1 MNNNNNS
8 FFNNYSGQNFNQR
21 RPSPLDGVKR
31 FFTGKTMLSN
41 LVIINIAVFIIV
53 SLVRL
58 ILKLYLVNPDLDGDT
73 GMTIFSSWLA
83 VPADISILI
92 QKPWTIITYMF
103 LHENLWH
110 LVGNMLMLYVGGVIF
125 TEYLGSKKLLLVYL
139 MGGIM
144 GAAFYIASFNIF
156 PAFSEFIPFSV
167 ALGASASVMA
177 IIVAIAAYIP
187 DYTIRLFLVGS
198 VKFKWIAVFFVIVDL
213 LTIEKSN
220 PGGHIAHLGGAFF
233 GFFYILLLKKG
244 LIVKQLSNPFRKLF
258 KRKLKVKAKTTYS
271 TTKPKTDDEY
281 RYDRKLHQQRIDG
294 ILDKIKKSGYESL
307 SKEDKEYLFKESKNK

>member
-1 MNNNNNS
+1 MNSNNS
-8 FFNNYSGQNFNQR
+8 GFYNNFSGQRFNQH

-31 FFTGKTMLSN
+31 FFSGKTMLSK
-41 LVIINIAVFIIV
+41 LVIINIAVFIMA

-58 ILKLYLVNPDLDGDT
+58 ILKLYLVNPYLDGDGGIT
-73 GMTIFSSWLA
+73 LFSNWLA
-83 VPADISILI
+83 VPADTSILL
-92 QKPWTIITYMF
+92 QRPWTIITYMF

-125 TEYLGSKKLLLVYL
+125 TEYLGGKKLLLVYL
-139 MGGIM
+139 LGGVM
-144 GAAFYIASFNIF
+144 GAAFYIASFNVF
-156 PAFSEFIPFSV
+156 PAFSAQIPFSV

-177 IIVAIAAYIP
+177 IIIAIAAYIP
-187 DYTIRLFLVGS
+187 DYSVRLFLIGP
-198 VKFKWIAVFFVIVDL
+198 VKFKWIAVFFVIFDL

-244 LIVKQLSNPFRKLF
+244 IIVQQLSNPFKKLF
-258 KRKLKVKAKTTYS
+258 KRRPKVKPKTTYS
-271 TTKPKTDDEY
+271 TSKPKTDDEY
-281 RYDRKLHQQRIDG
+281 RYERKMHQQRIDE

-307 SKEDKEYLFKESKNK
+307 SREDKEYLFKESKNK